1 VNTTTNQ
8 TAITII
14 TSTIAI
20 MAVCC
25 VLSICVLAF
34 FAIQIPP
41 ELNTLAGGLVGAL
54 TAMLVKTSPTE
65 TLKVPTPDT
74 PMPVTVQSSEKD
86 PVHTEEKNTQGKVG
100 KDAKEHQGSQDV

>member
-1 VNTTTNQ
+1 MNTTTNQ
-8 TAITII
+8 TAITVI

-20 MAVCC
+20 MAVSC

-34 FAIQIPP
+34 YGITIPP

-65 TLKVPTPDT
+65 TQKQPPTPPLSDT
-74 PMPVTVQSSEKD
+74 PTPVSVVSSAAD
-86 PVHTEEKNTQGKVG
+86 PVHTEETKTISEWNTQK
-100 KDAKEHQGSQDV
+100 